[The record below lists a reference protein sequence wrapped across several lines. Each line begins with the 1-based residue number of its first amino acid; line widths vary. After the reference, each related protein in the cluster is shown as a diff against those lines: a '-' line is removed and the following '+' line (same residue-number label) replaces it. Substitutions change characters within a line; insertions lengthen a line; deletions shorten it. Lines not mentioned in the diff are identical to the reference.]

1 MEQYKSVKAV
11 AVHGFTFLTP
21 QKWRLFISTK
31 SNIYSSYLRFKQP
44 IRITCKVVSPK
55 PDRCS
60 KFKSRLDPFG
70 RTGIILAIDRKVA
83 DNLEGVR
90 EIDFWQVGDLPY
102 PLKVRNSFEIHP
114 SLPGRVASSKR
125 HPFGPGASFT
135 RGKDKVRRQ
144 ISPGELEFVIC
155 RLAFVILY
163 LDDRCVVIVA
173 GRLLNDFHRSPSLQL
188 LHFYRQRPSG

>member
-44 IRITCKVVSPK
+44 IRITCKVVSLK

-70 RTGIILAIDRKVA
+70 RSGIILAIDRKVEY
-83 DNLEGVR
+83 NLEGVR
-90 EIDFWQVGDLPY
+90 DIECCQVGS
-102 PLKVRNSFEIHP
+102 V
-114 SLPGRVASSKR
+114 
-125 HPFGPGASFT
+125 
-135 RGKDKVRRQ
+135 
-144 ISPGELEFVIC
+144 
-155 RLAFVILY
+155 LY
-163 LDDRCVVIVA
+163 LIMVR
-173 GRLLNDFHRSPSLQL
+173 
-188 LHFYRQRPSG
+188 